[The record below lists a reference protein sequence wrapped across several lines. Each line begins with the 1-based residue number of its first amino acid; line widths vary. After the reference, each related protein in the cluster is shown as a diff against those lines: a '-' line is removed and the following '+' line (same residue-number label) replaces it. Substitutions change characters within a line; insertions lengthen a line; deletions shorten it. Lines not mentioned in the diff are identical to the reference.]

1 MWIWR
6 WNQQFVTVCDEQLY
20 WTTLYSDEDE
30 TCKIE
35 SRTRD
40 TLLDIFL
47 KRAVTSEPGMS
58 ELFSWGQV
66 NKPSFVKIILLFPGE
81 IFNPSVKRMDDH
93 GDTFSCSDN
102 IFANNSHVFGV
113 VNQVKLHNDTM
124 HWVTTPEHNYSCFKS
139 LQNLLLMLLLN
150 MLRMSTKFM

>member
-1 MWIWR
+1 M
-6 WNQQFVTVCDEQLY
+6 
-20 WTTLYSDEDE
+20 YSDDYEID
-30 TCKIE
+30 KLG
-35 SRTRD
+35 SRIRN
-40 TLLDIFL
+40 TLLGIFL
-47 KRAVTSEPGMS
+47 NGAVNSEPGMS

-124 HWVTTPEHNYSCFKS
+124 H
-139 LQNLLLMLLLN
+139 
-150 MLRMSTKFM
+150 